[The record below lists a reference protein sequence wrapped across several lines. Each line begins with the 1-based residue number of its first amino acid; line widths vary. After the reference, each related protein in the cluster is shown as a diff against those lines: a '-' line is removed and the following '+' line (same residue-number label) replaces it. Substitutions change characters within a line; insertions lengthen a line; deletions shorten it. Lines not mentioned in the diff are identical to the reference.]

1 MHKYE
6 LSCGLVPRLDQA
18 PSSVSLSLCLSYAFG
33 DNSRPHN
40 HTYGCRL
47 YIRWLLVRA
56 TPRVVCLRGGQYER
70 GIVRGG
76 PDAIGNEVKRND
88 F

>member
-18 PSSVSLSLCLSYAFG
+18 SPSLPFG

-47 YIRWLLVRA
+47 YIRWLLVRP